1 MDIAKIRKK
10 LKKPGTAPDEHKT
23 GETARQGGQA
33 GQPAPPLE
41 HKESTLNAENA
52 SDLSDKSKTG
62 ETTKAI
68 ETKITVSG
76 EEKKEPVDADK
87 TIVPAGPA
95 VKAEIKDIKDE
106 AEILAFKI
114 ANEEYAVRINDLQ
127 EVLRLQ
133 RITAVPRSPEYLKGI
148 TSLRGKILP
157 VIDLR
162 DRLGLTEEN
171 VGKQKI
177 IVISGKKE
185 AFGALVG
192 TVLGTFRFPEDELLP
207 PPSTLTDKEKKFI
220 EGVVRMDN
228 KFISILKVDEILN
241 MEAL

>member
-10 LKKPGTAPDEHKT
+10 LKELDTAKNEQKIS
-23 GETARQGGQA
+23 E
-33 GQPAPPLE
+33 PACPADSPLE
-41 HKESTLNAENA
+41 HKESALNAETA
-52 SDLSDKSKTG
+52 SDLSDKSEAG

-68 ETKITVSG
+68 ETKSTVSG
-76 EEKKEPVDADK
+76 EEIKKPGDADK

-95 VKAEIKDIKDE
+95 GRPDIKEIQEE

-114 ANEEYAVRINDLQ
+114 ANEEYAIRITDLQ
-127 EVLRLQ
+127 EVLRFQ
-133 RITAVPRSPEYLKGI
+133 RITAVPRAPKYLRGI

-157 VIDLR
+157 VIDLK

-171 VGKQKI
+171 AGKQKI

-185 AFGALVG
+185 ALGALVG
-192 TVLGTFRFPEDELLP
+192 AVLGVFRFPAGELLP
-207 PPSTLTDKEKKFI
+207 PPSTLTDEEKKFI
-220 EGVVRMDN
+220 EGVIKMDN
-228 KFISILKVDEILN
+228 KFIPILKVDEILK

>member
-10 LKKPGTAPDEHKT
+10 LKKPGTAADEHKT
-23 GETARQGGQA
+23 SE
-33 GQPAPPLE
+33 PACPEVLPIE
-41 HKESTLNAENA
+41 HKESALNAETA
-52 SDLSDKSKTG
+52 SDLSDKSETG
-62 ETTKAI
+62 ETTKAL
-68 ETKITVSG
+68 ETKSTVI
-76 EEKKEPVDADK
+76 PAC
-87 TIVPAGPA
+87 PAGSDI
-95 VKAEIKDIKDE
+95 KAETEDMQDE

-114 ANEEYAVRINDLQ
+114 ANEEYAVRITDLQ

-133 RITAVPRSPEYLKGI
+133 RITFVPRAPKYLTGI

-157 VIDLR
+157 VIDLK

-171 VGKQKI
+171 AGKQKI

-185 AFGALVG
+185 ALGALVG
-192 TVLGTFRFPEDELLP
+192 TVLGVFRFPEGELLP
-207 PPSTLTDKEKKFI
+207 PPSTLTDKEKNFI